1 MCRNFLVVY
10 PCLQKHSWCIP
21 ISLVMCAQARNFLEQ
36 GRENMARDIYLR
48 GRSKKGQSAED
59 HAAWAGM
66 GEELDLL
73 PQAGEDWQRALSV
86 TRHFR
91 ADYCIGLARV
101 LMQLNEQPERV
112 VRVLQRVLSKEPNR
126 EDAKTLLSKVYRSLG
141 WDQAARCV
149 DREDVRSEKEIGP
162 RRFPRD
168 LDRQTLDL
176 FLQLFKGREVGYAE
190 EIINS
195 KTGAVNLVHKEAPM
209 GRDDV
214 REHLLGRRSLAWY
227 PLRTDLTVSTI
238 TFMYHLKT
246 AGLKDVLG
254 PGNRAEVL
262 WNSAWE
268 GFRYLRARE
277 LPAVI
282 EECPGPSARIWLFI
296 KGQCHFLMAR
306 RLSKVLFQEFP
317 FPRSGVALKPVLPTR
332 PRGMEW
338 EDQAHPLPLGVDRRS
353 GNRRWFLDEET
364 RQAAQDQLDFLH
376 RIACVELRKLRQCVQ
391 KLETGAY
398 FGPPLD
404 LAQRSLEVLLTGCP
418 VIMAIRDKAAA
429 GRILSRQEK
438 VALFYTTG
446 FLDHEH
452 IVLHRILEP
461 CPDYRY
467 KAVARQ
473 AANLHPRPI
482 SCLKLRSMVP
492 EITAS
497 VGCNCLFGPDQL
509 SDGRYPSPL
518 LHVDPM
524 LVPTEDERLSIQRS
538 TVKELGRHYLNISQ
552 EISALEERR
561 NMLANEIAAGLSR
574 KSRPWI
580 KVEAKIL
587 SLESDGSIRISQK

>member
-1 MCRNFLVVY
+1 MY
-10 PCLQKHSWCIP
+10 
-21 ISLVMCAQARNFLEQ
+21 AQARKLLEQ
-36 GRENMARDIYLR
+36 GREDMARDIYLR

-59 HAAWAGM
+59 HAAWARI

-73 PQAGEDWQRALSV
+73 SQAREDWQRALSV

-112 VRVLQRVLSKEPNR
+112 VRVLQRVLSKEPYR

-168 LDRQTLDL
+168 LDRKTLDL
-176 FLQLFKGREVGYAE
+176 FLQLFKGREIGYAE
-190 EIINS
+190 EVMNS
-195 KTGAVNLVHKEAPM
+195 ETGAVNLVHKETPM
-209 GRDDV
+209 GRDDI
-214 REHLLGRRSLAWY
+214 REHLLGQRSLAWY
-227 PLRTDLTVSTI
+227 PMRTDLTVSAI
-238 TFMYHLKT
+238 TFIYCLKT
-246 AGLKDVLG
+246 ADLKNVLG
-254 PGNRAEVL
+254 PRTRSEIL

-268 GFRYLRARE
+268 GFRYLQARG
-277 LPAVI
+277 LPAVL
-282 EECPGPSARIWLFI
+282 EGCSGPSARIWIFLEEP
-296 KGQCHFLMAR
+296 CHFLMAR
-306 RLSKVLFQEFP
+306 RLAKALVQEIP
-317 FPRSGVALKPVLPTR
+317 FPRSGVDLSPVLLTE
-332 PRGMEW
+332 PRGVEW
-338 EDQAHPLPLGVDRRS
+338 EEKVYHLPLGVDRRS
-353 GNRRWFLDEET
+353 GIRRWFLDEET
-364 RQAAQDQLDFLH
+364 KEPASDQLRFLH
-376 RIACVELRKLRQCVQ
+376 RIVCIQPKRLRRIVQ
-391 KLETGAY
+391 KIEVSGD
-398 FGPPLD
+398 FGPLAD
-404 LAQRSLEVLLTGCP
+404 LAQQSLEVLLSRCP
-418 VIMAIRDKAAA
+418 VIKTIKDKAEA
-429 GRILSRQEK
+429 GRILSRKEK
-438 VALFYTTG
+438 VAVFYTVG
-446 FLDHEH
+446 FLDNER

-473 AANLHPRPI
+473 AKNIHPRPI

-561 NMLANEIAAGLSR
+561 DMLAKELTEGLSR

-580 KVEAKIL
+580 KVDGSIL
-587 SLESDGSIRISQK
+587 SLESDGRIRISSK

>member
-1 MCRNFLVVY
+1 MY
-10 PCLQKHSWCIP
+10 
-21 ISLVMCAQARNFLEQ
+21 AQARKFLEQ
-36 GRENMARDIYLR
+36 GREDMARDIYLR
-48 GRSKKGQSAED
+48 GRSKKGQPAED
-59 HAAWAGM
+59 HTAWARI

-141 WDQAARCV
+141 WDQAAQCL
-149 DREDVRSEKEIGP
+149 DQEEIQSDEKIGP
-162 RRFPRD
+162 RWFPRD

-176 FLQLFKGREVGYAE
+176 FLQLFGGREVGYAE
-190 EIINS
+190 EVMNS
-195 KTGAVNLVHKEAPM
+195 KTGAIEIVHKEAPM

-214 REHLLGRRSLAWY
+214 LEHLLGQRSLAWY
-227 PLRTDLTVSTI
+227 PLRTDLTASTI
-238 TFMYHLKT
+238 TIIYSLKT
-246 AGLKDVLG
+246 ASLKNVLG
-254 PGNRAEVL
+254 KRTRTEVL

-268 GFRYLRARE
+268 GFRYLQARG
-277 LPAVI
+277 LPVVL
-282 EECPGPSARIWLFI
+282 EGCPGPSARIWIFLEEL
-296 KGQCHFLMAR
+296 CHFLMAR
-306 RLSKVLFQEFP
+306 RLAKALVRELP
-317 FPRSGVALKPVLPTR
+317 FPRSGVDLSPVLLTE
-332 PRGMEW
+332 PRGVEW
-338 EDQAHPLPLGVDRRS
+338 EEKAYHLPLGVDRRS
-353 GNRRWFLDEET
+353 GIRRWFLDEET
-364 RQAAQDQLDFLH
+364 KEPASDQLRFLH
-376 RIACVELRKLRQCVQ
+376 RIVCIQPKRLRQIVQ
-391 KLETGAY
+391 KIEVSGD
-398 FGPPLD
+398 FGPLAD
-404 LAQRSLEVLLTGCP
+404 LAQQSLDLLLSRCP
-418 VIMAIRDKAAA
+418 VIKTIKDKAEA
-429 GRILSRQEK
+429 GRILNRQEK
-438 VALFYTTG
+438 VAVFYTAG
-446 FLDHEH
+446 FLDQEN
-452 IVLHRILEP
+452 VLLHRILEP

-473 AANLHPRPI
+473 AKNIHPRPI

-561 NMLANEIAAGLSR
+561 DMLANEIAEGLSR

-580 KVEAKIL
+580 KVDARIL
-587 SLESDGSIRISQK
+587 SLESDGSIRILSK